1 MIKTQNSEV
10 AKNFLSAFPDAKLIE
25 VKEEED
31 DDLSEVER
39 RIQQR
44 KRQIEEDEHLVA
56 EIKAKKK
63 REQGKFIKLRLL

>member
-1 MIKTQNSEV
+1 ME
-10 AKNFLSAFPDAKLIE
+10 E

-44 KRQIEEDEHLVA
+44 KRQIEEDERLVA

-63 REQGKFIKLRLL
+63 REQGKFIKLTWTHYV